1 MQTHGDAKGPMEVIK
16 QIYGQAGFRGLN
28 RGLALTVLR
37 EVPGFA
43 VYFGSYEMMTRKLG
57 ESTPVVL
64 FSGGMAGIFSWI
76 TTYPQDVIKSRIQA
90 DGFGATQE
98 YRNALHCLKLSL
110 KKEGHQFLFRGI
122 GSTVIRAFP
131 MNAVTFGVYTQI
143 MKRFGLE
150 EADDYET
157 MTSLKQ
163 CTQNFSILPHKTKD
177 HWPERKE
184 YNGRIMNI
192 ATDGPNILTIQQP
205 LHNISHSRM
214 YPEAILA
221 ACPDK
226 IPVTQVSAW
235 DRIRESLD
243 ERQQREGGF
252 NQFPRRM
259 PDHFWHP
266 SPEMIIMPASKA
278 EEEPAPPSL
287 LVERKN
293 INQIST
299 SDFYLPSNLL
309 SSRRS
314 LDRIYGFYYLMS

>member
-1 MQTHGDAKGPMEVIK
+1 
-16 QIYGQAGFRGLN
+16 
-28 RGLALTVLR
+28 
-37 EVPGFA
+37 
-43 VYFGSYEMMTRKLG
+43 
-57 ESTPVVL
+57 
-64 FSGGMAGIFSWI
+64 
-76 TTYPQDVIKSRIQA
+76 
-90 DGFGATQE
+90 
-98 YRNALHCLKLSL
+98 
-110 KKEGHQFLFRGI
+110 
-122 GSTVIRAFP
+122 

-157 MTSLKQ
+157 ITSLKW
-163 CTQNFSILPHKTKD
+163 CTQNFNILPQQTKD

-184 YNGRIMNI
+184 YNGRFMTI

-214 YPEAILA
+214 YPEAMLA

-226 IPVTQVSAW
+226 IEGPSAW

-243 ERQQREGGF
+243 QRQQREGGF

-259 PDHFWHP
+259 PDHFWTP
-266 SPEMIIMPASKA
+266 SPELSMIPDPDSLLG
-278 EEEPAPPSL
+278 EEPSPPSL
-287 LVERKN
+287 LVESKCT
-293 INQIST
+293 NQITT
-299 SDFYLPSNLL
+299 SDFLLPSNLL